1 MHQSLLLKQQLSGTS
16 HHLHRQEHNLQNLN
30 CLHIEEALPLL
41 KKMAYKTLRLQR
53 NNLPMNQKKMTI
65 QQNQRRNVRDLR
77 RQRIKLGGAQT
88 HHRMLLE
95 MVQGG
100 LLAHII
106 EELLHH
112 LIIIDIRLQEGAHQ
126 YLGMIT
132 QTMVSQIIST
142 DRKDLHLLPQ
152 RNSMIVDQANMV
164 TPPERA
170 MVTLE
175 KETMDQGIGIPQM
188 PHITEM
194 NIERE
199 VEAMLIVAV
208 AVGIITISRIIGD
221 ITTTKNIPL
230 TIIQGVTIIQEA
242 HVAIKKLRED
252 LEVEIGVQC
261 IMLAHQNRQEKKMK
275 LKHRVGT
282 GIFLRKT
289 TEKIDLIAA
298 KEHPA

>member
-16 HHLHRQEHNLQNLN
+16 HHLRRQGHNLQNLN
-30 CLHIEEALPLL
+30 CLHMEEAHPLL

-53 NNLPMNQKKMTI
+53 NNLPMNQKKMKI

-77 RQRIKLGGAQT
+77 RQRTKLGVAQT
-88 HHRMLLE
+88 LHRMPLE

-112 LIIIDIRLQEGAHQ
+112 LIIIDIHLQEGAHQ
-126 YLGMIT
+126 YLDMIT
-132 QTMVSQIIST
+132 QTMVSQIIFT
-142 DRKDLHLLPQ
+142 GRKDLHLLPQ
-152 RNSMIVDQANMV
+152 MNFMIVDQANTV
-164 TPPERA
+164 TRPEMA

-175 KETMDQGIGIPQM
+175 KVVMDQGIDIPQM

-208 AVGIITISRIIGD
+208 AVGIITTSRIIGD
-221 ITTTKNIPL
+221 ITTTKNIHP
-230 TIIQGVTIIQEA
+230 TIMQGVTIIQKA
-242 HVAIKKLRED
+242 HVVTKKPRKD

-261 IMLAHQNRQEKKMK
+261 IMLAHQNRQEKKMI

>member
-1 MHQSLLLKQQLSGTS
+1 
-16 HHLHRQEHNLQNLN
+16 
-30 CLHIEEALPLL
+30 
-41 KKMAYKTLRLQR
+41 
-53 NNLPMNQKKMTI
+53 MTI
-65 QQNQRRNVRDLR
+65 QQHQHRNVRDHR
-77 RQRIKLGGAQT
+77 RQRIKLGVAQT
-88 HHRMLLE
+88 LHRMPLE

-112 LIIIDIRLQEGAHQ
+112 LIIIDIRLQEGAPQ
-126 YLGMIT
+126 YLDMIT
-132 QTMVSQIIST
+132 LTMVSQIIYT
-142 DRKDLHLLPQ
+142 GRKDLHLLLQ
-152 RNSMIVDQANMV
+152 MNSMIVDQANMV
-164 TPPERA
+164 TRPERP

-175 KETMDQGIGIPQM
+175 KVVMDQGMDIPQM
-188 PHITEM
+188 PHITET

-221 ITTTKNIPL
+221 ITTTKSIHP
-230 TIIQGVTIIQEA
+230 TIILGATIIHKA
-242 HVAIKKLRED
+242 HVVIKKPRKD

-261 IMLAHQNRQEKKMK
+261 IVLAHQNRQEKKMI
-275 LKHRVGT
+275 LKHRVGA

-298 KEHPA
+298 KELPA